1 MLGIVLYVQCNAIIC
16 LYVGSLSGLDK
27 ARWMM
32 MGGGGASVSLVWV
45 TTYSAGLGVGLNSTW
60 CVLKLSVANLFQSF
74 FTSLILLQLESL
86 SCSLSFLPSI
96 LLSYDPFVLF
106 LSLLNIP
113 LLSLSL
119 LIQRK
124 RKKVESSE
132 PRGPLSTTLISP
144 SN

>member
-1 MLGIVLYVQCNAIIC
+1 MDDDGWWWCIGVIG
-16 LYVGSLSGLDK
+16 VGYYLFGW
-27 ARWMM
+27 A
-32 MGGGGASVSLVWV
+32 GGGLELDLV
-45 TTYSAGLGVGLNSTW
+45 